1 MIVPPQTLDFPGA
14 PAPELQLQQAGFD
27 LTVAK
32 VERLTAMSPMLGS
45 QHELSY
51 GVLDLLNVKRA
62 TPPMEEIPWSDPFAD
77 QGGSALL
84 WTQATGSALPAFSSA
99 IIPIAF
105 LVTYNETITVPPDC
119 AGMVLPRSSLM
130 RCGAVLHSA
139 LWDPGY
145 SGKGQG
151 LLVVYHPLKLYRN
164 ARIAQFVLWR
174 MEQPA
179 AKLYEG
185 QYQGENL

>member
-1 MIVPPQTLDFPGA
+1 MIVLPQTLTFPGA

-27 LTVAK
+27 LTVARIETFRGHLP
-32 VERLTAMSPMLGS
+32 VIQNNMS
-45 QHELSY
+45 E
-51 GVLDLLNVKRA
+51 LDLDNSSRRLPDLDELPWGKDGSLELHLNA
-62 TPPMEEIPWSDPFAD
+62 YGTPVAY
-77 QGGSALL
+77 LL
-84 WTQATGSALPAFSSA
+84 
-99 IIPIAF
+99 
-105 LVTYNETITVPPDC
+105 TYNETISVPADC
-119 AGMVLPRSSLM
+119 AGIVLPRSSLM

-145 SGKGQG
+145 TGKGQG
-151 LLVVYHPLKLYRN
+151 LLVVYHNLRLHRN

-185 QYQGENL
+185 QYQGEGLGEQA

>member
-1 MIVPPQTLDFPGA
+1 MIVPPQTLTFPGA

-32 VERLTAMSPMLGS
+32 VEHIDLHVPVLRNNFA
-45 QHELSY
+45 
-51 GVLDLLNVKRA
+51 VLDLDNSERR
-62 TPPMEEIPWSDPFAD
+62 
-77 QGGSALL
+77 
-84 WTQATGSALPAFSSA
+84 LPAASVMEWPESDFLELPVSTHGVPGA
-99 IIPIAF
+99 Y

-151 LLVVYHPLKLYRN
+151 LLVVYHSLKLYRN

-174 MEQPA
+174 MEEPA
-179 AKLYEG
+179 AKLYDG